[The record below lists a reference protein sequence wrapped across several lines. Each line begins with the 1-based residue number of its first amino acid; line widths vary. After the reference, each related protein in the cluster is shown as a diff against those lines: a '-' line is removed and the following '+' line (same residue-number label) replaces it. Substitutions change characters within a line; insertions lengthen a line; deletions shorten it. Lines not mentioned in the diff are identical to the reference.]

1 MKKEECSLEPI
12 YKLLAT
18 VLEVDL
24 QQILDFPLSEPLEI
38 LGMDSMNMIRFILLL
53 EEHYDNV
60 FLNSDLILSNFSTLK
75 RLFLTLKK
83 YQIGGKT

>member
-38 LGMDSMNMIRFILLL
+38 LGMDSMNMIRFMIS
-53 EEHYDNV
+53 
-60 FLNSDLILSNFSTLK
+60 FF
-75 RLFLTLKK
+75 
-83 YQIGGKT
+83 